1 MPDGSERTKRIAYL
15 AEVRNRAL
23 RPLQMR
29 EAVRYDKLLF
39 LNDVVFDPIEAVQL
53 LFSTNA
59 NEHGRS
65 SYLAACAVDFINP
78 FKFYDTFATRDAEGY
93 SMGLPFFPWFSDS
106 GKGISRSDVIQGKD
120 AVRVK
125 SCWGGLV
132 AFDATY
138 FQAPAAAHER
148 LIRSEGNA
156 TQPTGSVSQVPIRFR
171 AEAEL
176 YWEASECCLV
186 HADLLSASKAEQEP
200 GLDAVGIYMNPYI
213 RVAYGTW
220 TLRWLWFTRRMEKL
234 DIIPHSLV
242 NHLAGLPRFNPRRT
256 EIVGKEVQD
265 RVWVAEE
272 GSAAG
277 GSFQEVGRVAGTGG
291 YCGFRTL
298 QLLKQRVREG
308 EKNWETM
315 PVPARE

>member
-1 MPDGSERTKRIAYL
+1 MRI
-15 AEVRNRAL
+15 
-23 RPLQMR
+23 
-29 EAVRYDKLLF
+29 
-39 LNDVVFDPIEAVQL
+39 
-53 LFSTNA
+53 
-59 NEHGRS
+59 
-65 SYLAACAVDFINP
+65 
-78 FKFYDTFATRDAEGY
+78 
-93 SMGLPFFPWFSDS
+93 
-106 GKGISRSDVIQGKD
+106 
-120 AVRVK
+120 K

-156 TQPTGSVSQVPIRFR
+156 TQPTDSVSQVPIRFR
-171 AEAEL
+171 AEADL

-220 TLRWLWFTRRMEKL
+220 TLPWLWFTRRMEKL
-234 DIIPHSLV
+234 YIMPHSLV
-242 NHLAGLPRFNPRRT
+242 NHVAGLPRFNPRRT
-256 EIVGKEVQD
+256 EIAGKEVQD

-277 GSFQEVGRVAGTGG
+277 GSFQEGRPSGRDWWLLWVPDLATTQAPREKKRKEVGNDASTGGRVD
-291 YCGFRTL
+291 
-298 QLLKQRVREG
+298 EG
-308 EKNWETM
+308 NLCLIILS
-315 PVPARE
+315 

>member
-1 MPDGSERTKRIAYL
+1 M
-15 AEVRNRAL
+15 
-23 RPLQMR
+23 
-29 EAVRYDKLLF
+29 
-39 LNDVVFDPIEAVQL
+39 
-53 LFSTNA
+53 
-59 NEHGRS
+59 
-65 SYLAACAVDFINP
+65 
-78 FKFYDTFATRDAEGY
+78 
-93 SMGLPFFPWFSDS
+93 
-106 GKGISRSDVIQGKD
+106 
-120 AVRVK
+120 RVK

-132 AFDATY
+132 AFDTTY

-171 AEAEL
+171 AEADL

-200 GLDAVGIYMNPYI
+200 GLDTVGIYMNPYI

-220 TLRWLWFTRRMEKL
+220 TLRWLWFTRPTEKL
-234 DIIPHSLV
+234 YIIPHSLV
-242 NHLAGLPRFNPRRT
+242 NHLTGLPRFDPRRT
-256 EIVGKEVQD
+256 EIAGKEVQD

-298 QLLKQRVREG
+298 QLLKQRVRKG
-308 EKNWETM
+308 EENWETM
-315 PVPARE
+315 PVPAEE